1 MQRADLRQYSVGG
14 RNQPYAAQD
23 AERPAGSHAG
33 TVLHGERQHLYIAQA
48 LPEAQLDRFLFNT
61 ILDYLTADEEMQ
73 VVDLTTTTKVAHAD
87 TITSAEE
94 IAYAPRNS

>member
-1 MQRADLRQYSVGG
+1 V
-14 RNQPYAAQD
+14 
-23 AERPAGSHAG
+23 
-33 TVLHGERQHLYIAQA
+33 
-48 LPEAQLDRFLFNT
+48 QLDRFLFNT

-94 IAYAPRNS
+94 IQQLVRMTPIG